1 LFARTFRRFRNW
13 VTLTPLRAGA
23 AIVVAVALVGSAGF
37 GTHRWA
43 AADRHRAQLRAWQ
56 RQHCAVGILR
66 FGPQCVGV
74 TDGSF
79 MFAGPQ
85 LSLVERAIR
94 QQNNSVSGVPHATI
108 AVLLPLTNSNP
119 VTQDEIL
126 HEVQGAYAA
135 QYRANHNNNVT
146 PKIRLVL
153 ANPGVDSVHWRPVVR
168 DLASMTRAPG
178 NLRAVFGISVSTEQT
193 EAEVRDLTK
202 AYGIPVVLGAPTADD
217 FGNSLTS
224 PPAFPGL
231 ARVSPNDHQEAGV
244 LTRFARADR
253 QNSIL
258 VEDDRAGDPPD
269 DYISSL
275 TKAYRPDTS
284 QAPFVFTSQP
294 DESQTG
300 FMTDTFNRDV
310 PNICGTTDKY
320 IYFAGRQVAL
330 RLFLNALADG
340 CSQKFTVITGDAATH
355 LAADSDLDAP
365 DFTTG
370 RITLDFP
377 AIASPDAWTSAS
389 PRSFGGSPANFN
401 ILTTILHAAA
411 IGPVGSLEDG
421 ETIIN
426 YDAGLTAATGIQVAS
441 EYNIPAGRMPAL
453 RQVRSIWPRLQVPGA
468 SGTICLEDNG
478 APYDKAIDVMKFTG
492 SKTPHFEQVKWPEN
506 SPPPSPRCNPPR

>member
-23 AIVVAVALVGSAGF
+23 AIVVAVGLVGSAGI

-43 AADRHRAQLRAWQ
+43 AAGRHRAQHRAWQ
-56 RQHCAVGILR
+56 LQHCSDGILR
-66 FGPQCVGV
+66 FGRDCVGV

-108 AVLLPLTNSNP
+108 ALLLPLTDPNP
-119 VTQDEIL
+119 VTRDEIL

-135 QYRANHNNNVT
+135 QYRANHNNNVK

-153 ANPGVDSVHWRPVVR
+153 ANPGVDSVHWQPVVR
-168 DLASMTRAPG
+168 DLASMTRAPA

-202 AYGIPVVLGAPTADD
+202 THGIPVVLGAPTADD

-231 ARVSPNDHQEAGV
+231 ARVSPSDYQEAGA
-244 LTRFARADR
+244 LTRFADADR

-258 VEDDRAGDPPD
+258 VEDNRAGDPPD

-300 FMTDTFNRDV
+300 VMTDTFNRDV
-310 PNICGTTDKY
+310 PDICGTTDKY

-330 RLFLNALADG
+330 RLFLNALAVG
-340 CSQKFTVITGDAATH
+340 CAQKFTVITGDAATH
-355 LAADSDLDAP
+355 LAADPDLYASDFIP
-365 DFTTG
+365 G

-377 AIASPDAWTSAS
+377 AIASPDAWTPTS
-389 PRSFGGSPANFN
+389 RQSFGGSAANFN
-401 ILTTILHAAA
+401 ILTNILQAGE
-411 IGPVGSLEDG
+411 IGPVGLKDG

-426 YDAGLTAATGIQVAS
+426 YDAGLTAATGIQTAS
-441 EYNIPAGRMPAL
+441 EYDIPAGRMPAL

-478 APYDKAIDVMKFTG
+478 APYDKAIDIMKFTG
-492 SKTPHFEQVKWPEN
+492 SKTPLFEQVLWPEN
-506 SPPPSPRCNPPR
+506 SPPPSRRCNPPR